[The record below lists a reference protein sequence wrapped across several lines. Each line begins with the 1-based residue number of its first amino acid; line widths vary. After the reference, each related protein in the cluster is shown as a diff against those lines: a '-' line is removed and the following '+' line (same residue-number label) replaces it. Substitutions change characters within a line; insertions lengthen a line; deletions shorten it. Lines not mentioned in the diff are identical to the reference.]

1 VQKAIVLSV
10 NGVLCFEDYKGFS
23 PPLLDLGNVICRPG
37 IRPFF
42 RKLLQDFH
50 VGIWSCMPPSRLDLV
65 LAHLLP
71 LELRSQLIFV
81 YGQDKCVRQK
91 PYPFFQKFLQR
102 LRMDKKTRRFC
113 KPGKVLMVDD
123 CEWKNVMNGNHS
135 CYFPTPWKGEMHLP
149 NPRNVIP
156 DVGTALLPFI
166 MDLVH
171 YDSVTEFL
179 QKTPMDGELCRR
191 SLRQWYTSRVEQ

>member
-1 VQKAIVLSV
+1 MQKAIVLSV
-10 NGVLCFEDYKGFS
+10 NGVLCFEDYKGFN

-42 RKLLQDFH
+42 RKLLEDFH